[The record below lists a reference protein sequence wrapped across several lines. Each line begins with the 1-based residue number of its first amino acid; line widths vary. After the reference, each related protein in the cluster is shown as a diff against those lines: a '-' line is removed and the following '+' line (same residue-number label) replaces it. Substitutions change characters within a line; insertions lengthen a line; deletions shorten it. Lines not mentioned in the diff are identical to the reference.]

1 MTTDF
6 DPYQQ
11 WLGIGP
17 HERPPS
23 HYRLLGLQPFESD
36 PGVIQAAAD
45 QRMIYVRTFQT
56 GPKSVYTQQL
66 LNELAGAKLC
76 LLDPT
81 ARASYDA
88 GLERLEAAAQAT
100 APAAGQEQ
108 PAAAPDAAASVA
120 HPASAPEPEQV
131 LQEQEQEEDYD
142 ERLFTRTWFLML
154 VVGSTAIIAGLAIGL
169 GILIAKRR
177 TADSAAEGQ
186 NGETS
191 IEEVVESET
200 LVEQEPVL
208 VFPEAG
214 GEINLSASTAR
225 ISGGLELTVR
235 DGESAIIGWDSPEC
249 VAKWRFEA
257 SEADMYRVEFNY
269 AVTADTSGVY
279 TLELDGESTSKDI
292 GMRGDL
298 GAFKTD
304 ELFLSIPRKGEHT
317 LAVRTEATPQGTF
330 ELRWIRLSRRQ

>member
-6 DPYQQ
+6 DPYQE

-36 PGVIQAAAD
+36 PDAIQAAAD
-45 QRMIYVRTFQT
+45 QRMTYVRTFQT
-56 GPKSVYTQQL
+56 GPKSVYTQEL

-81 ARASYDA
+81 TKASYDA
-88 GLERLEAAAQAT
+88 GLERLQAAAQAT
-100 APAAGQEQ
+100 APTVGPLQ
-108 PAAAPDAAASVA
+108 PTAAPDAAAPVA
-120 HPASAPEPEQV
+120 HPPSAPDPEQV
-131 LQEQEQEEDYD
+131 LQEQEEDYD
-142 ERLFTRTWFLML
+142 EPLFTRTWFLML
-154 VVGSTAIIAGLAIGL
+154 VVGSIAIIAGLAIGL

-191 IEEVVESET
+191 IEEVVGSEM

-214 GEINLSASTAR
+214 GEINLSASMAHV
-225 ISGGLELTVR
+225 SGGLQLAVR
-235 DGESAIIGWDSPEC
+235 GGESAIVGWVSPEC

-257 SEADMYRVEFNY
+257 SEADVYRVEFNY
-269 AVTADTSGVY
+269 AVTAETSGVY
-279 TLELDGESTSKDI
+279 TLEIDGERTSVDI

-304 ELFLSIPRKGEHT
+304 ELFLSIPRKGEHA
-317 LAVRTEATPQGTF
+317 LAVRIEATPQGTF
-330 ELRWIRLSRRQ
+330 ELRWIRLSRR